1 MLNAQWNAIS
11 ADMISEDEIDDLFN
25 QLDQLEPPPYLIS
38 RILTTVSLLPQ
49 PQPLPT
55 SRQWSELDALV
66 VWDDK
71 KNRC

>member
-38 RILTTVSLLPQ
+38 QILTTVSLLPQ
-49 PQPLPT
+49 PRPVPV
-55 SRQWSELDALV
+55 SRQWSDLDALIIR
-66 VWDDK
+66 DDR
-71 KNRC
+71 KNLC

>member
-25 QLDQLEPPPYLIS
+25 QLDQLEPPPCLIS
-38 RILTTVSLLPQ
+38 HILTTVSLLPQ
-49 PQPLPT
+49 PQTLPAS
-55 SRQWSELDALV
+55 SRWSDLDTLI

>member
-38 RILTTVSLLPQ
+38 RILTAVSLLPE
-49 PQPLPT
+49 PQPLPA
-55 SRQWSELDALV
+55 SRQWSDLDTLI

>member
-38 RILTTVSLLPQ
+38 RILTAVSLLPQ

-55 SRQWSELDALV
+55 SRQWSDLDTLI
-66 VWDDK
+66 VWDIK